1 MKIEYEATFESVD
14 KNEMR
19 ERLKYAGA
27 KLDRPEFLSRRCTF
41 SIPGR
46 QNGINSWIRLRDNG
60 KKITQTLKIVS
71 TGKIENQKELEIKVG
86 NFEDTA
92 EFFERIGCRK
102 KSYQETKREKWILD
116 GAEVTIDEWPFL
128 EPFIEVEGKNEK
140 EVKKVSEK
148 LGFDWNK
155 ALFCAIGHL
164 YYRKYDISEY
174 FFNNKIPKITFE
186 MKNPFLKYASK

>member
-27 KLDRPEFLSRRCTF
+27 KLDRPEFLSRRYTF

-46 QNGINSWIRLRDNG
+46 QNGISAWIRVRDNG
-60 KKITQTLKIVS
+60 KKVTQTLKVVK
-71 TGKIENQKELEIKVG
+71 TGKIDDQKELEIEVG
-86 NFEDTA
+86 SFEDTA

-102 KSYQETKREKWILD
+102 KSYQETKRERWILD

-164 YYRKYDISEY
+164 YYRKYDMPEH
-174 FFNNKIPKITFE
+174 FFNNKVPKITFD
-186 MKNPFLKYASK
+186 MKNPFLKYNRK